1 MKDDRP
7 SSEASHQEGSTPKDV
22 EARAATIAAAL
33 AAAAERM
40 VPIAGTG
47 IPVVQSSPHQEE
59 AQGSTEVVSQ
69 IESGFQNH
77 HPIDAKEQ
85 HR

>member
-1 MKDDRP
+1 MKDDKTP
-7 SSEASHQEGSTPKDV
+7 SESTTEDV

-47 IPVVQSSPHQEE
+47 IPVV
-59 AQGSTEVVSQ
+59 
-69 IESGFQNH
+69 
-77 HPIDAKEQ
+77 
-85 HR
+85 

>member
-1 MKDDRP
+1 MKDDKT
-7 SSEASHQEGSTPKDV
+7 SSESTTEDV

-59 AQGSTEVVSQ
+59 AQASTEVVSQ
-69 IESGFQNH
+69 VESASRTTTRIH
-77 HPIDAKEQ
+77 AKEQ
-85 HR
+85 HQ

>member
-1 MKDDRP
+1 MKDDKTP
-7 SSEASHQEGSTPKDV
+7 SESTTEDV
-22 EARAATIAAAL
+22 EGRAATIAAAL

-59 AQGSTEVVSQ
+59 AQAPTEAVSQ
-69 IESGFQNH
+69 IES
-77 HPIDAKEQ
+77 ASRTTTE
-85 HR
+85 

>member
-1 MKDDRP
+1 MKDDRTP
-7 SSEASHQEGSTPKDV
+7 SESTTEDV

-59 AQGSTEVVSQ
+59 AQPSTEAVSQ
-69 IESGFQNH
+69 IESASRTTTRNRREGT
-77 HPIDAKEQ
+77 

>member
-1 MKDDRP
+1 MKDDKTP
-7 SSEASHQEGSTPKDV
+7 SESTTEDV

-59 AQGSTEVVSQ
+59 AQASTEVVSQ

>member
-1 MKDDRP
+1 MKDDKT
-7 SSEASHQEGSTPKDV
+7 SSESTTEDV

-59 AQGSTEVVSQ
+59 AQPSTEAVSQ
-69 IESGFQNH
+69 IESAFGTTTR
-77 HPIDAKEQ
+77 IDAKEDQ
-85 HR
+85 R